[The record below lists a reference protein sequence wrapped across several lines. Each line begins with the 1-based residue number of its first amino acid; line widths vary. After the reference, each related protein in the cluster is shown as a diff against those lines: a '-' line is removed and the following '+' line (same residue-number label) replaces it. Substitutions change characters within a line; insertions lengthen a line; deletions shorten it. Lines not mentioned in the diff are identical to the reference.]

1 MEKQKGIIEVTFTK
15 TIVPEIIDKDESEF
29 VEIIGSNKPMGVIE
43 LLNTLV
49 LMEK

>member
-1 MEKQKGIIEVTFTK
+1 MEEPKGIIEATFTK
-15 TIVPEIIDKDESEF
+15 TIVPKIIVEDESEF
-29 VEIIGSNKPMGVIE
+29 VKIVGSNKPMGVIE